1 MSKKSEKLK
10 KYGHSRNVALI
21 LFSRQ
26 RQKCYYCKTS
36 LLEEAKAGR
45 VPHIDHRVPKSLGGQ
60 RSEGWTNLSNLCL
73 TCEWCDS
80 IKNNLTDKDFS
91 EFIEP
96 HKKGKIAKKDLSE
109 YWLYKKLGS
118 EKVSGTI

>member
-1 MSKKSEKLK
+1 MSKKSQKIK
-10 KYGHSRNVALI
+10 KYGHPRNVCLI

-45 VPHIDHRVPKSLGGQ
+45 VPHVDHRVPKSLGGQ
-60 RSEGWTNLSNLCL
+60 RSEGGTNLSNLCL

-80 IKNNLTDKDFS
+80 IKNNLDDKDFS
-91 EFIEP
+91 KFMEP
-96 HKKGKIAKKDLSE
+96 YTKGKVAKEDLSE
-109 YWLYKKLGS
+109 YWLYKKL
-118 EKVSGTI
+118 EKKFKV